1 MIIPIRCMTCGK
13 PIGHLYEK
21 FVADTK
27 AGRNP
32 QNTLDRLGVERYCCR
47 SLFLTH
53 RDLVPRIG
61 QFKVVRDV

>member
-13 PIGHLYEK
+13 PVGHLYEK
-21 FVADTK
+21 FQKEVIAD
-27 AGRNP
+27 RNAK
-32 QNTLDRLGVERYCCR
+32 NVLDKLGLERYCCR

-61 QFKVVRDV
+61 QFKTIKK